1 MATVGRNPMLTAT
14 HEVSIKGRMQ
24 EVPAFHLDDVAIITK
39 GKFLHIA
46 EIFDEYWLPGVS
58 LPDPYH
64 VLSELQGVEYKPDL
78 FTFAQRVPDTQP
90 RFPFYMESD
99 NVAVIHLS
107 SYDEWFSKQISSA
120 SRRNIRASEK
130 KGVTVK
136 QVTFDDEYVRGIM
149 SIYNESP
156 IRAGRQFWH
165 FGKDFGRVEA
175 ENGTY
180 RERSTF
186 LAAYAEGE
194 MIGYLKLVWD
204 VKSAAIMQIIS
215 KLKYRER
222 RPNNALLSEAVRLCT
237 GKSIPYLLYES
248 YVYGNKID
256 SSLTR
261 FKRENGFVRM
271 DVPRYFVPLT
281 LKGNL
286 CLKLGLHKTLKDLIP
301 YWLRS
306 RLVRARDEWY
316 SRRGLRD

>member
-1 MATVGRNPMLTAT
+1 MLTAT
-14 HEVSIKGRMQ
+14 HQVSIKGRMQ
-24 EVPAFHLDDVAIITK
+24 EVPAFRMDDVVIITD
-39 GKFLHIA
+39 GKYLQIA
-46 EIFDEYWLPGVS
+46 EIFDEYWLPAVR

-64 VLSELQGVEYKPDL
+64 VVAELQSLDSKPDL
-78 FTFAQRVPDTQP
+78 FTFAQRVPDTRP

-99 NVAVIHLS
+99 NVAVIPLS
-107 SYDEWFSKQISSA
+107 SYEEWFSKQTSSA
-120 SRRNIRASEK
+120 TRRNIRASEK
-130 KGVTVK
+130 KGVIVK
-136 QVTFDDEYVRGIM
+136 EVAFDAEYIRGIM

-156 IRAGRQFWH
+156 VRAGRQFWH

-194 MIGYLKLVWD
+194 MIGYLKVVWD
-204 VKSAAIMQIIS
+204 LKSAAIMQILS
-215 KLKYRER
+215 KLKFRDR

-237 GKSIPYLLYES
+237 EKNIPYLLYES
-248 YVYGNKID
+248 YVYGNKTD

-286 CLKLGLHKTLKDLIP
+286 CLKLGLHRNLKDFIP
-301 YWLRS
+301 YWLQS
-306 RLVRARDEWY
+306 RLLRVRDNWY
-316 SRRGLRD
+316 SSRGSTD